1 MVDPDPYWSEAQCE
15 LIRTV
20 VVKKHDATDG
30 DQLTLKV
37 GDIVI
42 VMEKDETGWWGG
54 HKEGEET
61 TGWFPG
67 ICVEQLEGF
76 DPRESRRLSP
86 GSASQDEGRHKNDEY
101 IHGRTAVETGTSS
114 PVRGSYVA
122 SPQRTSSA
130 SAQGSRDGYVDQQSR
145 ITAYAASQQL
155 LEHQSRLVEDRQALI
170 LQVEQ
175 LKQENRSLEEKL
187 RRQSDCDRRRYSQ
200 LEENF
205 VSLEAKNREQM
216 AELKVTRDHKNELSE
231 ANSDLQKR
239 LQASASEK
247 EKLQAEVRSRTEEVQ
262 TLSTKLEVELGQK
275 TELTEEKK
283 RLLRRVHDLET
294 PERQPPT
301 ERQPPLERQPPAE
314 RQPPLERQPS
324 QETTSLEQ
332 PPAPGVV
339 KQLRDAYER
348 MERSSTP
355 TPRRPAT
362 SDQGRPKE
370 QVSWGKAPGAPAT
383 MNLPTQAGTSRC
395 GGVPRRNMEDDSEF
409 SPFRRGK
416 KDMRLAFPTEVCPKT
431 SSATGKAKA
440 AVGSVFGP
448 HH

>member
-1 MVDPDPYWSEAQCE
+1 MCSSDPNEAATMVDPDPYWSEAQYE

-20 VVKKHDATDG
+20 VVKKHDATDE

-67 ICVEQLEGF
+67 ICVDQLEGY

-86 GSASQDEGRHKNDEY
+86 GAASQDARPKNDES

-130 SAQGSRDGYVDQQSR
+130 SAQGSRDGYADQQSQ

-155 LEHQSRLVEDRQALI
+155 LEHQNRLVEDRQALI

-175 LKQENRSLEEKL
+175 LRQENRSLEEKL

-205 VSLEAKNREQM
+205 VSLEARNREQM

-247 EKLQAEVRSRTEEVQ
+247 EKLQAEVRVRTEEVQ
-262 TLSTKLEVELGQK
+262 TLSTKLEAELGQK

-294 PERQPPT
+294 PERQPPS
-301 ERQPPLERQPPAE
+301 E

-332 PPAPGVV
+332 PPPPGVV

-355 TPRRPAT
+355 TPRRPAS

-370 QVSWGKAPGAPAT
+370 QVSWGKASGAPAT
-383 MNLPTQAGTSRC
+383 MSLPTQAGASRC
-395 GGVPRRNMEDDSEF
+395 GGVPRRNVEDDSEF

-440 AVGSVFGP
+440 MVGSMFGP